1 MRLAF
6 AALTLIYSRDTPSPP
21 RWKHADPLPGGSVTT
36 SAPTRPTPCT
46 PGAEDADPR
55 VRRAAVNR
63 IDDLAVLADVARTD
77 PDEDVR
83 TDAVRGL
90 AGLAAE
96 ADDPARAIDAVR
108 HLATLGRTR
117 EVVVVARENRDPAI
131 RAAVVDLLDEPKALG
146 SISRHAGDAQTR
158 LRALARLT
166 DEGEILNVALK
177 SEHTDTAVAALERI
191 DSPESLTV
199 VAQRARNKVAG
210 RRAKTKVRQI
220 EEAAQPH
227 AAPAV
232 QMSAETHSRRC
243 CCVSRTCR
251 SRRSRRSARA
261 LADLLLEGRIGATR
275 SHPPWF
281 NSSRAERSGS

>member
-1 MRLAF
+1 MGILEKLR
-6 AALTLIYSRDTPSPP
+6 PQP
-21 RWKHADPLPGGSVTT
+21 RWKHADPAVRAAAVYDLGPDETD
-36 SAPTRPTPCT
+36 ALAALAR
-46 PGAEDADPR
+46 EDADPR

-63 IDDLAVLADVARTD
+63 IDDLSVLADVARTD

-96 ADDPARAIDAVR
+96 ADDPTRAIEAVR
-108 HLATLGRTR
+108 HLARLGRTR
-117 EVVVVARENRDPAI
+117 EVVVVARENRDAAI

-146 SISRHAGDAQTR
+146 SISRHAVDAQTR

-191 DSPESLTV
+191 DAPESLSV

-210 RRAKTKVRQI
+210 RRARTKVRQI
-220 EEAAQPH
+220 EEAAHPH

-232 QMSAETHSRRC
+232 QMSAEDTQRGRGLVHRAEA
-243 CCVSRTCR
+243 VVAIADPGAA
-251 SRRSRRSARA
+251 ARA
-261 LADLLLEGRIGATR
+261 LADVRLEWAELGADV
-275 SHPPWF
+275 
-281 NSSRAERSGS
+281 